1 MFLEIGKPWESFV
14 AELALVGGVLGGAES
29 EGWLGL
35 GVGSVGRGGG
45 GGWRRRWLRRRRR
58 PRAAR
63 RAAHTSQRL
72 CWEII
77 ICKSSS
83 ICMHIRIFY

>member
-45 GGWRRRWLRRRRR
+45 GGWRR
-58 PRAAR
+58 
-63 RAAHTSQRL
+63 
-72 CWEII
+72 
-77 ICKSSS
+77 
-83 ICMHIRIFY
+83 

>member
-35 GVGSVGRGGG
+35 CVGSVG
-45 GGWRRRWLRRRRR
+45 
-58 PRAAR
+58 
-63 RAAHTSQRL
+63 
-72 CWEII
+72 
-77 ICKSSS
+77 
-83 ICMHIRIFY
+83 